1 MSKVKNNTEAFEAI
15 IEKRAFNNNDD
26 RVQMIGQLTMIG
38 MEPSLYVAYS
48 YGFHYP
54 MCAYDYQLDQWFFN
68 EHKVSPT
75 TQRHKSGVWQRLTQ
89 EERDNAKYLDTSDM
103 LLLVM
108 TGSYANAVA
117 NRMGQPIPP
126 QNRATE
132 VCGGDYQEAL
142 RVQYGYAKCLN
153 YQENL

>member
-1 MSKVKNNTEAFEAI
+1 MTKVKNNTEAFEAI
-15 IEKRAFNNNDD
+15 VEKRVFNKRFSNHK
-26 RVQMIGQLTMIG
+26 VQMLGQLTMVG
-38 MEPSLYVAYS
+38 TEPSLYVAYS

-68 EHKVSPT
+68 EDKVSRT
-75 TQRHKSGVWQRLTQ
+75 TARHKSGVWQRLTQ
-89 EERDNAKYLDTSDM
+89 EERDNAEKLDTSAM

-117 NRMGQPIPP
+117 NRMGHKILP

-132 VCGGDYQEAL
+132 ILDGDQQEVL
-142 RVQYGYAKCLN
+142 RVQYGYAKCLK
-153 YQENL
+153 

>member
-1 MSKVKNNTEAFEAI
+1 MAKVKNNTEAFEAI
-15 IEKRAFNNNDD
+15 IEKRAFNHCASG

-68 EHKVSPT
+68 EDKVSPT
-75 TQRHKSGVWQRLTQ
+75 TSRHKSGVWQRLTQ
-89 EERDNAKYLDTSDM
+89 EERDNAKELDTSTM
-103 LLLVM
+103 LLLAM

-117 NRMGQPIPP
+117 NRMGHKIPP

-132 VCGGDYQEAL
+132 IKEIA
-142 RVQYGYAKCLN
+142 
-153 YQENL
+153 